1 MPQTRPVIL
10 TTFANSFDAGY
21 LAYLEQERDLV
32 QQIIAPL
39 PYLQHVDLPSVK
51 TQQLVDMLNTFRTR
65 LLVFHFGGHA
75 DGNQLH
81 FKDTAG
87 QVQGLAQLL
96 ALHPILQLVVLNG
109 CNTQEQAVE
118 YLNAGIPAVIA
129 TTCSVADGQAKQF
142 AHDFYAALAA
152 GQTLQEAFK
161 RAIGAMKLSLGA
173 IGGGEIFRGAHLKKE
188 QVSEI
193 PWRLYVTEDKALDW
207 KLMEDKLASAS
218 NVMDIEGSKN
228 YAFQQLHH
236 SPVNIIHNYGL
247 APAPI
252 PTTYSDEFQ
261 ETLAHLSYKLN
272 PPPEIYLV
280 NCDRTNELLTMQDHR
295 EQAPGHQFYFILSC
309 PSQHPHSLVQR
320 YIFDIWDQFDQHA
333 EHQIHYKRTHDFMG
347 ARRID
352 IQVVETG
359 RKLDWLQKDWLAQ
372 VNKNEQL
379 GFANFLEEELPQL
392 NHIYLASAY
401 EFFAREWPVQRLKP
415 LLSQWLQS
423 FSQTVTKG
431 PQCLFFFILNI
442 ESIHCA
448 DQLSE
453 NEAHLVQCIQDLAAE
468 YVEHTLVIDR
478 LPQIELKDL
487 QTWVDKMLEGGK
499 RRNLFEIWCKKNAMK
514 TGFQPDDRLDMLDVF
529 AFIQELWQRGRQT
542 SKSVSS

>member
-1 MPQTRPVIL
+1 
-10 TTFANSFDAGY
+10 
-21 LAYLEQERDLV
+21 
-32 QQIIAPL
+32 
-39 PYLQHVDLPSVK
+39 
-51 TQQLVDMLNTFRTR
+51 
-65 LLVFHFGGHA
+65 
-75 DGNQLH
+75 
-81 FKDTAG
+81 
-87 QVQGLAQLL
+87 
-96 ALHPILQLVVLNG
+96 
-109 CNTQEQAVE
+109 
-118 YLNAGIPAVIA
+118 
-129 TTCSVADGQAKQF
+129 
-142 AHDFYAALAA
+142 
-152 GQTLQEAFK
+152 
-161 RAIGAMKLSLGA
+161 
-173 IGGGEIFRGAHLKKE
+173 
-188 QVSEI
+188 
-193 PWRLYVTEDKALDW
+193 
-207 KLMEDKLASAS
+207 
-218 NVMDIEGSKN
+218 
-228 YAFQQLHH
+228 
-236 SPVNIIHNYGL
+236 
-247 APAPI
+247 
-252 PTTYSDEFQ
+252 
-261 ETLAHLSYKLN
+261 
-272 PPPEIYLV
+272 
-280 NCDRTNELLTMQDHR
+280 MQDHR